1 MNYNDGA
8 FWRIQEKMKIEI
20 GERVVYYMNAEDV
33 QTVADECLNRRLSD
47 DEIEMIEDA
56 IAERVDWF
64 GAIEGAILDKIDK

>member
-8 FWRIQEKMKIEI
+8 FWRIQEKMKVEV
-20 GERVVYYMNAEDV
+20 GERVVYYMNVEDV
-33 QTVADECLNRRLSD
+33 QTVADECLNRPLSD

>member
-8 FWRIQEKMKIEI
+8 FWRIQEKMKVEI

-33 QTVADECLNRRLSD
+33 QTVADECLNRPLSD

-56 IAERVDWF
+56 IAERVDWY